1 MSNYFISFEIS
12 STVTHVKE
20 KVALFSKLDIIL
32 LIINTKMF
40 LVFLNS
46 LFNWIRD
53 VRNIAE
59 VLLINFDSKDL
70 ALY

>member
-1 MSNYFISFEIS
+1 
-12 STVTHVKE
+12 
-20 KVALFSKLDIIL
+20 
-32 LIINTKMF
+32 MF

-59 VLLINFDSKDL
+59 VLLINFDSKIWHYIEKQTIGNIYL
-70 ALY
+70 SVFSSS

>member
-1 MSNYFISFEIS
+1 
-12 STVTHVKE
+12 
-20 KVALFSKLDIIL
+20 
-32 LIINTKMF
+32 MF